1 MNPEIIC
8 ILNVFKRVEYLDEQL
23 DAILKQSIPPKKIII
38 WNNNPEVNLNKYVSD
53 DIIVISSSHNL
64 GVWGRFFSQYYLLSG
79 EFVCVFDDD
88 TIPGNNWFKN
98 CIDTINKH
106 NALLGTIGVI
116 FNKGNTYNTLTRFGW
131 DGENE
136 YPMIVD
142 IVGHSWFFRKEWI
155 STLIKDLP
163 NIDRQLIC
171 GEDMH
176 LSFVLQ
182 KYLNIPV
189 IVPPHPKSDISLWG
203 ADPIKS
209 KEYGTDENS
218 ISMKEGFWI
227 KFSNALKYNID
238 KGFETINNKAII
250 IKNYSSCLDYFIGR
264 IINKKNFA
272 LMRCADGEYSI
283 SNNKSIKVQ
292 ASDDWQFNEN
302 SILSIHFNETL
313 KMLQTNVFYGISGP
327 SDSKEICKYWYEN
340 IPNIHNITYS
350 NMFVNTNYNRWENF
364 LKNLDY
370 NCVLISQMCPAN
382 ERLGILRIIEYLHID
397 KYLVNN
403 WDAEY
408 EKYFIIISKLARS
421 YTNTLFLFSAGPL
434 SNVFIHRMYL
444 ENPNNTYIDCGS
456 SLDLLTKGVYTRAYQ
471 YNRNDYVDKEKLP
484 IVYTGINEFSK
495 KPNNNIIIEFKLFDT
510 LSTYDMKYNDG
521 YAWSRVYEYPTVL
534 DYIRKL
540 SSFQNPHIHNSSWGF
555 QGIHLLFKEQLDL
568 FSNNCLHTDIKESLL
583 PNTGIYDITKAP
595 DINYNEKFD
604 FVLNISTVEEVDFN
618 HWIIINNL
626 LKQVKNG
633 GYLIITFDLP
643 GLDINLIENKLNL
656 KLYRPANLLNGNTS
670 ILQNNSCRYLNCGL
684 LIIQKN

>member
-1 MNPEIIC
+1 MNPDIIC
-8 ILNVFKRVEYLDEQL
+8 ILNVFKRVEYLEEQL
-23 DAILKQSIPPKKIII
+23 NAVLTQSIPPKKIII

-64 GVWGRFFSQYYLLSG
+64 GVWGRFFSQYYLLTG

-131 DGENE
+131 DGEYD

-155 STLIKDLP
+155 STLIKELP
-163 NIDRQLIC
+163 NIDKEQLVC

-189 IVPPHPKSDISLWG
+189 IVPPHPKSDRSLWG
-203 ADPIKS
+203 ANPAKS
-209 KEYGTDENS
+209 KEYGTDKNS
-218 ISMKEGFWI
+218 ISMQDGFWP

-238 KGFETINNKAII
+238 KGFETINNKALL
-250 IKNYSSCLDYFIGR
+250 IKDYANCLEYFISR
-264 IINKKNFA
+264 IKAKKHFA
-272 LMRCADGEYSI
+272 IMRCADGEYAISKNESI
-283 SNNKSIKVQ
+283 TNCDNWTFKK
-292 ASDDWQFNEN
+292 N
-302 SILSIHFNETL
+302 SILAKHFNESL
-313 KMLQTNVFYGISGP
+313 SMIQSNVFYGVSGP
-327 SDSKEICKYWYEN
+327 ADSQETCNYWYEN
-340 IPNIHNITYS
+340 ILNTHNITFA
-350 NMFVNTNYNRWENF
+350 NIFVNSNYKTWENF
-364 LKNLDY
+364 IINAKY
-370 NCVLISQMCPAN
+370 NCVLISQVYPSSGKIGGMK
-382 ERLGILRIIEYLHID
+382 IIEYLPID

-403 WDAEY
+403 WDTEY
-408 EKYFIIISKLARS
+408 EKYFELVSELA
-421 YTNTLFLFSAGPL
+421 TNHTNVIFCVSAGPL
-434 SNVFIHRMYL
+434 SNVFIHKMYL
-444 ENPNNTYIDCGS
+444 KNPNNTYIDCGS
-456 SLDLLTKGVYTRAYQ
+456 SIDILTKGIYTRSYQ
-471 YNRNDYVDKEKLP
+471 YNRNDCIDKENLP

-495 KPNNNIIIEFKLFDT
+495 RTNNNIIVEFKLFDT
-510 LSTYDMKYNDG
+510 LTKYDMKYNDG
-521 YAWSRVYEYPTVL
+521 YAWSRVYEYPTAL

-540 SSFQNPHIHNSSWGF
+540 STFQNPYIHNSSWGF
-555 QGIHLLFKEQLDL
+555 EGVHLLFKDELDL
-568 FSNNCLHTDIKESLL
+568 FSDNCLHTDIKESSL
-583 PNTGIYDITKAP
+583 PNTEVYDITKTP
-595 DINYNEKFD
+595 DINYIEKFD

-643 GLDINLIENKLNL
+643 GLDINLIENKLNC
-656 KLYRPANLLNGNTS
+656 KLYRPENLLNGNTS
-670 ILQNNSCRYLNCGL
+670 IVQNNVCGYLNCGL